1 MSRVR
6 VIIKLGGAAITD
18 KDLFETAKQSVIEQL
33 AQQIANMLTCQGGA
47 AIIVH
52 GAGRC
57 CCKSGVS
64 GLQLLDMQPSVTD
77 THASAVLGIIKPVD
91 TAWLLAASIA
101 PMSSMGLL

>member
-1 MSRVR
+1 MNDGDMPRVR

-18 KDLFETAKQSVIEQL
+18 KEQFETAKQGVIQQL

-57 CCKSGVS
+57 CCNLVLMGCSFFACS
-64 GLQLLDMQPSVTD
+64 LQ
-77 THASAVLGIIKPVD
+77 
-91 TAWLLAASIA
+91 
-101 PMSSMGLL
+101 

>member
-18 KDLFETAKQSVIEQL
+18 KEQFETAKQGVIQQL

-57 CCKSGVS
+57 CRRFGVVGS
-64 GLQLLDMQPSVTD
+64 SLLMCTIQ
-77 THASAVLGIIKPVD
+77 
-91 TAWLLAASIA
+91 
-101 PMSSMGLL
+101 